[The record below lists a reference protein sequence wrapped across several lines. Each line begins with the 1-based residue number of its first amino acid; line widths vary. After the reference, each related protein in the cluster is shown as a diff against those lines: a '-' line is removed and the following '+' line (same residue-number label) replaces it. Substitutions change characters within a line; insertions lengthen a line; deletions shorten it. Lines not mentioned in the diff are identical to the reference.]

1 MQKDNSIYRLKRAKL
16 IQLTLT
22 IGIDLVFF
30 IIFMQRSFQAAL
42 SDSPAPCLLLRC
54 CMGIS
59 SQLSHFPS
67 MGSDFAP
74 LSFSRI
80 KGTEPARLSGR
91 PDQHP

>member
-42 SDSPAPCLLLRC
+42 SDSPALACFC
-54 CMGIS
+54 AAVFQQNQGN
-59 SQLSHFPS
+59 
-67 MGSDFAP
+67 
-74 LSFSRI
+74 
-80 KGTEPARLSGR
+80 
-91 PDQHP
+91 